1 MAGKKIS
8 QNREI
13 QDKDRKRNSY
23 NCNYKKDQEIKK
35 KKKCGRK
42 SQNLNG
48 KRGITNRKKRCRK
61 GMNVRKKIPKT

>member
-35 KKKCGRK
+35 KK
-42 SQNLNG
+42 
-48 KRGITNRKKRCRK
+48 
-61 GMNVRKKIPKT
+61 NVAENHRI

>member
-13 QDKDRKRNSY
+13 QDEDRKRNSY

-35 KKKCGRK
+35 KKMWQK
-42 SQNLNG
+42 
-48 KRGITNRKKRCRK
+48 ITESKWKKRNNK
-61 GMNVRKKIPKT
+61 QEEEV